1 MINKPQNGKNS
12 YSVKPSI
19 ATEQIAA
26 APTPLENPS
35 SPASSVPNES
45 CVFSKRHDKFRI
57 EQIQNLSTEFTALK
71 SFIIE
76 QLIKKSVGDFCS
88 ENVTPN
94 NLELTET
101 LKEEIRYLR
110 NENITKT

>member
-19 ATEQIAA
+19 ATKQIAA
-26 APTPLENPS
+26 ASTPLENPF

-88 ENVTPN
+88 ESVTPN